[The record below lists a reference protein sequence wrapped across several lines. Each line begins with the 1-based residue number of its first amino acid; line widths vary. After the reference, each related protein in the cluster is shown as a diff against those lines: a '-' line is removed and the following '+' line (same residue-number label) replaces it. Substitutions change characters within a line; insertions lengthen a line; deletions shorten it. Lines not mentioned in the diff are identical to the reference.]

1 MKDSRPD
8 REGWRKGLP
17 VAGGLCDVSMPEG
30 DLLSV
35 WVTTDR
41 RGPPNDGFVRCRVC
55 ALAEGGGSHTLSVW
69 MLEGA
74 GRKMWIAWWNLV
86 NKTAGEYP
94 VAELTEDPA
103 GTPVIKA
110 RATAQAGVATGLGT
124 SHLIFNP
131 PIPITANK
139 AIGYQL
145 QSATGDT
152 YATCGIWTQP
162 A

>member
-1 MKDSRPD
+1 MAGIDVL
-8 REGWRKGLP
+8 GQ
-17 VAGGLCDVSMPEG
+17 VALDQ
-30 DLLSV
+30 
-35 WVTTDR
+35 
-41 RGPPNDGFVRCRVC
+41 GPPPGSVFSVNDGTAVN
-55 ALAEGGGSHTLSVW
+55 T
-69 MLEGA
+69 GA
-74 GRKMWIAWWNLV
+74 AAIVIKAAVTGKRMWIAWWNLV

-103 GTPVIKA
+103 GTPVVKA

-131 PIPITANK
+131 PIPITAGK

-152 YATCGIWTQP
+152 YATCGIWTEQ
-162 A
+162 